1 MNTTVIE
8 KSVAVTKFSR
18 EAFKERFGGEY
29 DDDEWFAT
37 SDLEEI
43 FYMDGDLETVMQ
55 ELVDE
60 GRNSYDYMIGL
71 VDDVMYFASRL

>member
-29 DDDEWFAT
+29 DDNEWFAT

-43 FYMDGDLETVMQ
+43 FYMDGDLETV
-55 ELVDE
+55 LDALLDE
-60 GRNSYDYMIGL
+60 DENPDDYEIGL
-71 VDDVMYFASRL
+71 IDNVMYFASHF